1 MEPITVSITNA
12 SKSLGLGKTSIY
24 ELINEGKLATVKIG
38 RRRLVKADSIRALVD
53 QAA

>member
-1 MEPITVSITNA
+1 MDPITVSIENA
-12 SKSLGLGKTSIY
+12 SKALGLNMTSVY
-24 ELINEGKLATVKIG
+24 GLINEGKLATVKIG